1 MIRRSRCVPII
12 SGLGSPNPNNHSRK
26 RQRVSANVRAWR
38 LGMFN
43 QSDNRKY
50 PSKRMKGEALIM
62 TVETHVVVANKNAAS
77 LSGTFGSNVQAS
89 VTHAAITR
97 TKKNPA
103 PQTARHSNSTGSF
116 HASLASV

>member
-26 RQRVSANVRAWR
+26 RQRVSANVRARR

-43 QSDNRKY
+43 LSDNRKY
-50 PSKRMKGEALIM
+50 PSKRMKGAALIM

-77 LSGTFGSNVQAS
+77 LSGPVGSNVQAS
-89 VTHAAITR
+89 EAQAAITR
-97 TKKNPA
+97 TEMI
-103 PQTARHSNSTGSF
+103 
-116 HASLASV
+116 HAKHL

>member
-62 TVETHVVVANKNAAS
+62 TVETHVVDANKNEAS
-77 LSGTFGSNVQAS
+77 LRGTFGSNVPAS
-89 VTHAAITR
+89 VAHAAITSLLLI
-97 TKKNPA
+97 PA
-103 PQTARHSNSTGSF
+103 LFTFSRFCFSGSF